1 MEMSDIIQKKN
12 TLAGINRVTKAEEWI
27 NDLEDRKA
35 EISIMELN
43 KEKRMKRNEVSPRDL

>member
-1 MEMSDIIQKKN
+1 MNNTVTEMKN
-12 TLAGINRVTKAEEWI
+12 ILREISNRITKAEEWI